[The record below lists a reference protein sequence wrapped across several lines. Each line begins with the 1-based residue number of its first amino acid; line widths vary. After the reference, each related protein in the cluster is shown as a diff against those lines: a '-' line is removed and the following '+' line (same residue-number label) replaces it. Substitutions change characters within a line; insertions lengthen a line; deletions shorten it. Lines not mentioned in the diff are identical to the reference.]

1 MGQKKRGSGRVDRC
15 PVSFLLRCGCAARR
29 SIYSAISFF
38 IRPQLVLSTAVGRAL
53 PSDHSRDDSLITLPA
68 SALPP
73 RSEPD
78 LLRRGP
84 RSVRVLRRASR
95 VATCSSVSRAVNAA
109 LCSSLRALCAS
120 LKETLKLFNASRCSW
135 LRSKSTLPRRRPSPR
150 WRATRRQRPC
160 PPSP

>member
-1 MGQKKRGSGRVDRC
+1 MERSCSWKTSFWINTAALTVRLSNRMGQKKRGSGKVDRC

-38 IRPQLVLSTAVGRAL
+38 IWPQLVLSTAVGRAL

-95 VATCSSVSRAVNAA
+95 VAICSSVSRAVNAA

-120 LKETLKLFNASRCSW
+120 LKGRSNFS
-135 LRSKSTLPRRRPSPR
+135 LR
-150 WRATRRQRPC
+150 RAAPG
-160 PPSP
+160 